1 MKHSPKL
8 KKRKYQRKN
17 SILAVRKISTRE
29 LSFFISED
37 IQNKKVKYI
46 NSLSEDIKTNKD
58 FIYELL
64 DFYECTKQEIVKDS
78 LTTIFSNYI
87 SESNDALLLID
98 IIKSQANNCIYNRY
112 YLPNTDIYLR
122 LSNKEIVNAS
132 IPGRVKPKLTIKELY
147 LILNACSFAQ
157 MDLLKRKFCSSNSL
171 IGLDA
176 IPISG
181 FKDQKSKNFY
191 KKLVQ
196 IKGLPAFEAN
206 AIPEKYYNDKD
217 FIIHAMNKNY
227 RALKYASWRIKSDPD
242 VLYTAYKK
250 NPNSLK
256 QLLTKKWIL
265 KLNLRR
271 FSSLMQKEIYKAFM
285 TRVKETDVM
294 VLANIKKDFLKKI
307 SCKNIIN

>member
-17 SILAVRKISTRE
+17 PILAARKISNEEIPYER
-29 LSFFISED
+29 FIKVQHE
-37 IQNKKVKYI
+37 KVKYI
-46 NSLSEDIKTNKD
+46 NSLSEDVKTNEE

-64 DFYECTKQEIVKDS
+64 DFYIYSSQEIVQEY
-78 LTTIFSNYI
+78 LTPIFSNYI
-87 SESNDALLLID
+87 SKSNDATLLID
-98 IIKSQANNCIYNRY
+98 IIKAQAEENDFYEKY
-112 YLPNTDIYLR
+112 FPNTDIYLC
-122 LSNKEIVNAS
+122 LSNKKIVNAS
-132 IPGRVKPKLTIKELY
+132 IPGRAKPKLTIKELY
-147 LILNACSFAQ
+147 LILNACTFAR
-157 MDLLKRKFCSSNSL
+157 KESKNKKFCSSRSDM
-171 IGLDA
+171 GLDV

-196 IKGLPAFEAN
+196 IKGLPAFQAN

-217 FIIHAMNKNY
+217 FIIHAIIKNY

-242 VLYTAYKK
+242 VLYLAYKK

-271 FSSLMQKEIYKAFM
+271 FSSLMQKEIYKVFM
-285 TRVKETDVM
+285 SRVKETDVM
-294 VLANIKKDFLKKI
+294 VLANIKKDFLKKT

>member
-1 MKHSPKL
+1 MKHFPKL

-17 SILAVRKISTRE
+17 PILAARKISVDGISY
-29 LSFFISED
+29 LSHIEVQ
-37 IQNKKVKYI
+37 IGKVKYI
-46 NSLSEDIKTNKD
+46 NSLSEDIKANKE

-64 DFYECTKQEIVKDS
+64 DFYTYTSQEIVQEF
-78 LTTIFSNYI
+78 LTPIFSNYI
-87 SESNDALLLID
+87 SKSNDALLLID
-98 IIKSQANNCIYNRY
+98 LIKSQAADYDFSEDY
-112 YLPNTDIYLR
+112 FPNTDIYLH
-122 LSNKEIVNAS
+122 LINKKIVNTA
-132 IPGRVKPKLTIKELY
+132 IPGKTKPKLTIKELY
-147 LILNACSFAQ
+147 LILNAFTFARIETIN
-157 MDLLKRKFCSSNSL
+157 KKFPSPL
-171 IGLDA
+171 WVGLGA
-176 IPISG
+176 ISING

-196 IKGLPAFEAN
+196 IKGLPAFQAN

-217 FIIHAMNKNY
+217 FMIHAMNKNY

-242 VLYTAYKK
+242 VLYVAYKK

-294 VLANIKKDFLKKI
+294 VLANIKKDFLKKT